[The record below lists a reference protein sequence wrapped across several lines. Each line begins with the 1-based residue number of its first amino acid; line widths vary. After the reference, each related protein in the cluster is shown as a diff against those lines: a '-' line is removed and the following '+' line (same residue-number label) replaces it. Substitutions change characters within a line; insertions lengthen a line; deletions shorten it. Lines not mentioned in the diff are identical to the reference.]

1 MPDARPAAR
10 LVPLV
15 ALLLLAVVAGCA
27 PTRPA
32 PVTVPAASPAAGRT
46 ASPPVRARS
55 TPASP
60 AAGRTASPPVRAR
73 STPTALDVPAI
84 GVHTTGLVDLGLT
97 AAGAMEVPEGATTAG
112 WFTLSP
118 VPGEAGPAVL
128 AAHVNFAKVPGVF
141 ARLHEMKVGD
151 TAVVTRSDGASVRFT
166 AYRVERFSKSAFP
179 TDEVYGNTAGPELR
193 LVTCGGD
200 FDRTARSY
208 RDNVVVFARMA

>member
-1 MPDARPAAR
+1 MRDGRRAAR

-27 PTRPA
+27 PAGPA
-32 PVTVPAASPAAGRT
+32 PVTAPAATPAAGPT
-46 ASPPVRARS
+46 AP
-55 TPASP
+55 
-60 AAGRTASPPVRAR
+60 PPVRAR

-112 WFTLSP
+112 WFALSP

-128 AAHVNFAKVPGVF
+128 AAHVNYDKVPGVF

-151 TAVVTRSDGASVRFT
+151 AAAVTRSDGTTVRFT

-179 TDEVYGNTAGPELR
+179 TDEVYGNTADPELR

-200 FDRTARSY
+200 FDRAARSY
-208 RDNVVVFARMA
+208 RDNVVVFARLA

>member
-1 MPDARPAAR
+1 MPEVRPAAR
-10 LVPLV
+10 IVQV
-15 ALLLLAVVAGCA
+15 AALLLLAVVAGCA
-27 PTRPA
+27 PARPA
-32 PVTVPAASPAAGRT
+32 PVTAPAATAAAGPT
-46 ASPPVRARS
+46 A
-55 TPASP
+55 PA
-60 AAGRTASPPVRAR
+60 PVRAR

-84 GVHTTGLVDLGLT
+84 GVHTTGLSDLGLT

-112 WFTLSP
+112 WFALSP
-118 VPGEAGPAVL
+118 VPGEVGPAVL
-128 AAHVNFAKVPGVF
+128 AAHVNYDKAPGVF

-179 TDEVYGNTAGPELR
+179 TAEVYGNTAGPELR

-200 FDRTARSY
+200 FDRAAHRY

>member
-32 PVTVPAASPAAGRT
+32 PVTAPA
-46 ASPPVRARS
+46 V
-55 TPASP
+55 SP

-73 STPTALDVPAI
+73 STPTALHVPAI
-84 GVHTTGLVDLGLT
+84 GVHTTGLLDLGLT

-112 WFTLSP
+112 WFALSP
-118 VPGEAGPAVL
+118 VPGDVGPAVL
-128 AAHVNFAKVPGVF
+128 AAHVNYDKVPGVF

>member
-1 MPDARPAAR
+1 MRDSRVTARV
-10 LVPLV
+10 LQGV
-15 ALLLLAVVAGCA
+15 AVLLLAGAAGCGHA
-27 PTRPA
+27 PDAPA
-32 PVTVPAASPAAGRT
+32 SSPGAAAAAT
-46 ASPPVRARS
+46 TSPPV
-55 TPASP
+55 
-60 AAGRTASPPVRAR
+60 VRAR

-112 WFTLSP
+112 WFALSP

-128 AAHVNFAKVPGVF
+128 AAHVNYDKVPGVF

-151 TAVVTRSDGASVRFT
+151 AAAVTRSDGTTVRFT

-179 TDEVYGNTAGPELR
+179 TDEVYGNTADPELR

-200 FDRTARSY
+200 FDRAARSY
-208 RDNVVVFARMA
+208 RDNVVVFARLA